1 MLLFLSIFG
10 CSVVEKIQSPG
21 DPMCD
26 AICGEQYL
34 YTFSKSLEGYSLR
47 VSFQNMDGETETL
60 EAVFNGEVT
69 EAYAMMS
76 EVELRADQNGIH
88 LYSAHSWMLENIV
101 FEINNT
107 EVLPSLNEAYEDE
120 VCGSVCTISDYTLNT
135 DNIEPQTAELTTIDE
150 LNNMFAC
157 ATDTNLGDLFIIAHN
172 DAYTQAL
179 IVHEVD
185 GYDVPGGGDWE
196 NGFNNE
202 DLSVELHIGTNVG
215 VNYCTDAFEEEEIAE
230 VFTPIDPSEVPA
242 GLSTNDVAVFSY
254 GPEFLDCEDCEPFA
268 RLSVENF
275 WFVSEN
281 GNYATI
287 ELISEL
293 QSDIWF
299 NYAG

>member
-1 MLLFLSIFG
+1 MLLLLSLLG
-10 CSVVEKIQSPG
+10 CSIVDKVRSPG

-26 AICGEQYL
+26 AICVEQSL
-34 YTFSKSLEGYSLR
+34 YTFTKTLDAYTLS
-47 VSFQNMDGETETL
+47 VSFRTDSGEVDTLDVEYSGTPTGSYSTLNPIELTAQRDGVYIFTNGMTL
-60 EAVFNGEVT
+60 ENVA
-69 EAYAMMS
+69 
-76 EVELRADQNGIH
+76 
-88 LYSAHSWMLENIV
+88 

-107 EVLPSLNEAYEDE
+107 EVLRSFVESYEDT

-135 DNIEPQTAELTTIDE
+135 DNIESLPGELTIVGE
-150 LNNMFAC
+150 LNNMLAC
-157 ATDTNLGDLFIIAHN
+157 ANDTNFEEFYIIAHN
-172 DAYTQAL
+172 DDHTQAL
-179 IVHEVD
+179 ILREVYAAD
-185 GYDVPGGGDWE
+185 GGSWE

-202 DLSVELHIGTNVG
+202 NLSVELHIGTNVG
-215 VNYCTDAFEEEEIAE
+215 VNYCTDTFDDGEIAE

-254 GPEFLDCEDCEPFA
+254 GPELLDCEDCEPFA

-275 WFVSEN
+275 WFVSEE

-299 NYAG
+299 NYGG

>member
-1 MLLFLSIFG
+1 MLLLLSLIG
-10 CSVVEKIQSPG
+10 CSIVDKIRSPG
-21 DPMCD
+21 EQMCD
-26 AICGEQYL
+26 AICSEQYL

-47 VSFQNMDGETETL
+47 VSFQSTDGETETL

-69 EAYAMMS
+69 SAYSMVSEA
-76 EVELRADQNGIH
+76 ELRADQNGVH
-88 LYSAHSWMLENIV
+88 LYSAHSWMFENIV
-101 FEINNT
+101 FEINDT

-135 DNIEPQTAELTTIDE
+135 DNIEPLPGELTIVDE

-157 ATDTNLGDLFIIAHN
+157 ANDINFEEFYIIAHN
-172 DAYTQAL
+172 DDHTQAL
-179 IVHEVD
+179 ILREVYAAD
-185 GYDVPGGGDWE
+185 GGSWE

-202 DLSVELHIGTNVG
+202 NLSVELHIGTNVG
-215 VNYCTDAFEEEEIAE
+215 VNYCTDVFEDGEIAE

-242 GLSTNDVAVFSY
+242 GLSTSDVAVFSY
-254 GPEFLDCEDCEPFA
+254 GPEFPECEDCEPLA